1 MACDRIEGR
10 HQLILSYLSCIDR
23 YEMGTSGFPGIG
35 SLFVQVI
42 NNSGEKPTLMQNGT
56 QHDGI

>member
-10 HQLILSYLSCIDR
+10 HQLILSYLSCIDC
-23 YEMGTSGFPGIG
+23 YEMGTSGFTGIG